1 MHVAAAND
9 LLADTAAAECISMP
23 PAQPR
28 EAGEAWPCMTRAEH
42 ERLLRAALAAART
55 RLLLIGAGVGFV
67 MAVATIIG
75 GCSVIAAL
83 ERAEAPPAGALP
95 QMVAPDP
102 RGSV

>member
-1 MHVAAAND
+1 
-9 LLADTAAAECISMP
+9 
-23 PAQPR
+23 
-28 EAGEAWPCMTRAEH
+28 MTRAEH